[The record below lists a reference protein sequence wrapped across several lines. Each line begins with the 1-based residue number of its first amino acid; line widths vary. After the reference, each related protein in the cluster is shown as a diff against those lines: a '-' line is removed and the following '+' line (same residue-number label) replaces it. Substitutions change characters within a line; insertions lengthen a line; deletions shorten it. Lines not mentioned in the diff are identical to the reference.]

1 MHIFSFIHHS
11 LHVQLVVHLISAK
24 LLLCTSTFVGRHF
37 SASVLLTW
45 PCFCSFLGFF
55 AIRKDKKSDPE
66 LRKKRKVGM
75 IAGGTG
81 ITPMLQLVR
90 DVLKHDD
97 DNSQLSLLFAN
108 QVSDRCAACT
118 VVVAAAVNC
127 CDTC

>member
-37 SASVLLTW
+37 SASVLLT

-55 AIRKDKKSDPE
+55 AIRKDKKSEPE

-108 QVSDRCAACT
+108 QVSERCATCIFL
-118 VVVAAAVNC
+118 AAAVNC